1 MSENKND
8 NNINGTAAAADEV
21 HGAGIFFERYSSG
34 IKSPGEREDTFA
46 SFSQINQIVEGSNFI
61 FCVLN

>member
-1 MSENKND
+1 MSENKTD

-34 IKSPGEREDTFA
+34 IESPKERDTFA
-46 SFSQINQIVEGSNFI
+46 SFSQMNQIVEGPNFI
-61 FCVLN
+61 FACSIN

>member
-1 MSENKND
+1 MTTKLT
-8 NNINGTAAAADEV
+8 GLLLAADEV

-34 IKSPGEREDTFA
+34 IESPKERDTFA
-46 SFSQINQIVEGSNFI
+46 SFSQMNQIVEGPNFI